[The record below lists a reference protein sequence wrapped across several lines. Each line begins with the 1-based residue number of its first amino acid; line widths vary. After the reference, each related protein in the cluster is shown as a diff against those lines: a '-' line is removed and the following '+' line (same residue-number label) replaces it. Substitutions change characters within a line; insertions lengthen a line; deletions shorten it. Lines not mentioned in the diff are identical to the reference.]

1 MRMSKRILSKRW
13 PWLSAAALVVLAYL
27 STFVDLRLGRLDPR
41 PAGSAAD
48 IEKLSERTDL
58 NVLFILIDMLRADR
72 LGSYGYARD
81 TSPSLDRLASSGVR
95 FARQLSQSSW
105 TKCSMASL
113 WTGMYPVR
121 SGVTRFDH
129 VTPPEAKL
137 PAEILRE
144 AGYRTTALYRNGWVA
159 PYFGFDQGFEVYDR
173 PVSRP
178 PPPSVRRENPTV
190 LEGGSDVD
198 ALDAAVEFLRIHGR
212 ERWFLYLHLMDVHE
226 YLYDEDT
233 ALFGSAYSD
242 VYDNSIRRVSG
253 ILDDL
258 LLHLAQQGYLEN
270 TLIAVASDHGEA
282 FRERGLE
289 GHARYVYRETTE
301 VPFILSFPFR
311 LESGVVVDVR
321 TANVDIWPTL
331 LDLLGLPALDGADGR
346 SRVPEILAAARG
358 EPLQDD
364 EAPAFAELD
373 RTWGQRL
380 REPLPTVAVTQGSLR
395 YVMNSLP
402 QGQQQEEL
410 FDADNDAAELQNL
423 LEERPEAAERLRA
436 LARSHLESPP
446 APWASEVRTLEMD
459 EIQLDQLRAL
469 GYALP

>member
-1 MRMSKRILSKRW
+1 MSKRILSKRW
-13 PWLSAAALVVLAYL
+13 PWLGAAALVVVAYL
-27 STFVDLRLGRLDPR
+27 STFVELRLGSRDPR
-41 PAGSAAD
+41 PAGSAEE
-48 IEKLSERTDL
+48 IERLSERTDL

-72 LGSYGYARD
+72 LGSYGYERD

-95 FARQLSQSSW
+95 FARQLAQSSW

-113 WTGMYPVR
+113 WTGFYPAR
-121 SGVTRFDH
+121 TGVTRFDH
-129 VTPPEAKL
+129 VIPPEATF

-190 LEGGSDVD
+190 LAGGTDVD
-198 ALDAAVEFLRIHGR
+198 VLDAAIEFLRIHGR

-226 YLYDEDT
+226 YVYDEDT

-242 VYDNSIRRVSG
+242 VYDNSIRRVSA
-253 ILDDL
+253 ILDEL
-258 LLHLAQQGYLEN
+258 LLHLAEQGYLGN
-270 TLIAVASDHGEA
+270 TLIAVSSDHGEA

-311 LESGVVVDVR
+311 LEPGLVVDVR
-321 TANVDIWPTL
+321 TANVDVWPTL
-331 LDLLGLPALDGADGR
+331 LDLLGLPPLEGADGR

-358 EPLQDD
+358 EPPQDD
-364 EAPAFAELD
+364 GAPAFAELD
-373 RTWGQRL
+373 RTWGQRT
-380 REPLPTVAVTQGSLR
+380 REPLPTVAVTQGSSR
-395 YVMNSLP
+395 YVMTTLP
-402 QGQQQEEL
+402 DGREHEEI
-410 FDADNDAAELQNL
+410 FDARGDALELHNL
-423 LEERPEAAERLRA
+423 LEKRPELAERLRA
-436 LARSHLESPP
+436 LAHSHLEGPP
-446 APWASEVRTLEMD
+446 APWAEEVMTLEMD
-459 EIQLDQLRAL
+459 EMQLNQLRAL

>member
-1 MRMSKRILSKRW
+1 MSTRILSKRW
-13 PWLSAAALVVLAYL
+13 PWLGAAALVVVAYL
-27 STFVDLRLGRLDPR
+27 STFVEIRFGSRDPR
-41 PAGSAAD
+41 PLGSAED

-72 LGSYGYARD
+72 LGSYGYERD

-95 FARQLSQSSW
+95 FARHLAQSSW

-113 WTGMYPVR
+113 WTGFYPAR
-121 SGVTRFDH
+121 SGLTRFDH

-190 LEGGSDVD
+190 VGGGTDVD
-198 ALDAAVEFLRIHGR
+198 ALDAAIEFLRIHGR
-212 ERWFLYLHLMDVHE
+212 QRWLLYLHLMDVHE

-242 VYDNSIRRVSG
+242 VYDNSIRRVSW
-253 ILDDL
+253 ILENL
-258 LLHLAQQGYLEN
+258 LLHLAEQGYLEN
-270 TLIAVASDHGEA
+270 TLIAISSDHGEA

-311 LESGVVVDVR
+311 LEPGVVVDVR
-321 TANVDIWPTL
+321 TENVDIWPTL
-331 LDLLGLPALDGADGR
+331 LDLLGLPPLEGADGR

-364 EAPAFAELD
+364 GAPAFAELD
-373 RTWGQRL
+373 RTWGQRM
-380 REPLPTVAVTQGSLR
+380 REPLPTVAVTQGNFR
-395 YVMNSLP
+395 YVMTSLAE
-402 QGQQQEEL
+402 GQEREEL
-410 FDADNDAAELQNL
+410 FDAAGDPLELRDL
-423 LEERPEAAERLRA
+423 LEERPEVAERLRA

-446 APWASEVRTLEMD
+446 APWGAEVPTLEID
-459 EIQLDQLRAL
+459 ELQLNQLRAL